1 MSSEQ
6 APPAP
11 SSETDSRPTPGSR
24 PPESAA
30 RLSELPPAEGAERLA
45 SRLLD
50 PDELEF
56 VRALRNAG
64 VAKDLQGDELLR
76 VATAIG
82 DGDPIARR
90 IDLLEAYYGASGDD
104 RVARTRRLADRLFVQ
119 RANDPVTA
127 GALVTRLASIAPELG
142 TVKMERIG
150 SSADAPLVLRAG
162 EHFVALLDDYEESL
176 DTDEIDLRE
185 LEERRRRGH
194 TTMVTVRGLVRAVNV
209 LLDRHGVR
217 DRLVALSSDDDREVY
232 IATSV
237 TEAIE
242 LARGGWL
249 DDENVEDVME
259 LGGW

>member
-11 SSETDSRPTPGSR
+11 SSDTDSRPVASR
-24 PPESAA
+24 PPESAT

-90 IDLLEAYYGASGDD
+90 VDLLEAYYAAGGDE
-104 RVARTRRLADRLFVQ
+104 RTARARKLADRLFVQ

-127 GALVTRLASIAPELG
+127 GALVARLSSIAPELG
-142 TVKMERIG
+142 AVKMERIG